1 MSYTKGWVSRREGF
15 MNFRKRIIFV
25 LFVLFVCVSF
35 SILEG
40 QVRGLARIN
49 GKVLDEAENPIPD
62 ASVLVK
68 SIEVAGKRIEK
79 FEKTTTTNKDGV
91 WKLTGLPSGWV
102 KVEISAPGF
111 IPMSKNVEVSQ
122 ININP
127 QIILYLKKAEEFVGQ
142 SEDSSGIFDEGNAL
156 FEQGKYDDAIVSYR
170 DFLEKNPT
178 AYQVRFN
185 IGNCFR
191 EKNELEAAQ
200 QEFEAV
206 LEQADLEEGPEA
218 LKVQAK
224 ALAAIGELYVIKD
237 DIEKA
242 REYFTKSLERNP
254 QDEILAYNVGEI
266 LFSNQKMD
274 EALEYFTMAAT
285 IKPTWSEAFLKLGY
299 VHLNKTEYEK
309 AKENFNK
316 FLELDPDHP
325 QAQSVRGILDYLE
338 KM

>member
-1 MSYTKGWVSRREGF
+1 MTVS
-15 MNFRKRIIFV
+15 KRIFFV
-25 LFVLFVCVSF
+25 LFLLLVCVSF

-62 ASVLVK
+62 ANILAK
-68 SIEVAGKRIEK
+68 SIEIAGKRTEK
-79 FEKTTTTNKDGV
+79 FEKTTTTNNEGV
-91 WKLTGLPSGWV
+91 WKLTGLPSGFV
-102 KVEISAPGF
+102 KIEVTAPGF

-122 ININP
+122 INVNP
-127 QIILYLKKAEEFVGQ
+127 QIILHLKKAEEFIGQ
-142 SEDSSGIFDEGNAL
+142 DADSSGIFEEGNIL
-156 FEQGKYDDAIVSYR
+156 FEQGKYDEAITSYQG
-170 DFLEKNPT
+170 FLEKNPN

-185 IGNCFR
+185 IGNCYR
-191 EKNELEAAQ
+191 EKNEFDAAE
-200 QEFEAV
+200 QEFQAV
-206 LEQADLEEGPEA
+206 LEEANTAEGPEA
-218 LKVQAK
+218 MKIQAK

-242 REYFTKSLERNP
+242 REYFTQSLERNP

-266 LFSNQKMD
+266 LFSNTKMD
-274 EALEYFTMAAT
+274 EALEYFTLAAT
-285 IKPTWSEAFLKLGY
+285 IKPAWSDAYLKLGY
-299 VHLNKTEYEK
+299 VHLNKTEYDK

>member
-1 MSYTKGWVSRREGF
+1 MTLSKQIY
-15 MNFRKRIIFV
+15 FV
-25 LFVLFVCVSF
+25 LFVLFVLVSF

-40 QVRGLARIN
+40 QVRGLARIT
-49 GKVLDEAENPIPD
+49 GKVLDESENPIPD
-62 ASVLVK
+62 ATVFVK
-68 SIEVAGKRIEK
+68 SIEVSGRRTEK
-79 FEKTTTTNKDGV
+79 FEKTVTTDKKGV
-91 WKLTGLPSGWV
+91 WKLTGLPSGYV

-111 IPMSKNVEVSQ
+111 IPTSKNVEVSQ

-127 QIILYLKKAEEFVGQ
+127 PIILHLKKAEEFIGQ
-142 SEDSSGIFDEGNAL
+142 DKDSSGIFGEGNVL
-156 FEQGKYDDAIVSYR
+156 FEQGKYDEAITSYQ

-178 AYQVRFN
+178 GYQVRFN
-185 IGNCFR
+185 IGNCYR
-191 EKNELEAAQ
+191 EKNELDAAQ

-206 LEQADLEEGPEA
+206 LKEAKTTDGPEA
-218 LKVQAK
+218 LKIQAK
-224 ALAAIGELYVIKD
+224 ALAAIGELYVMRD

-242 REYFTKSLERNP
+242 REYFTQSLERNP

-266 LFSNQKMD
+266 LFSNAKMD

-285 IKPTWSEAFLKLGY
+285 IKPNWPDAFLKLGY
-299 VHLNKTEYEK
+299 VFLNKTEYDK

-338 KM
+338 KI

>member
-1 MSYTKGWVSRREGF
+1 MTFS
-15 MNFRKRIIFV
+15 KRIFFV
-25 LFVLFVCVSF
+25 LFVLSVCVSF

-49 GKVLDEAENPIPD
+49 GKVFDEAENPIPN
-62 ASVLVK
+62 ATVLVK
-68 SIEVAGKRIEK
+68 SIEVAGKRTEK
-79 FEKTTTTNKDGV
+79 FEKTTTTDEKGV
-91 WKLTGLPSGWV
+91 WKLTGLPSGYV
-102 KVEISAPGF
+102 KIEVSAPGF
-111 IPMSKNVEVSQ
+111 IPTSKNVEVSQ

-127 QIILYLKKAEEFVGQ
+127 QIILHLKKAEEFIGQ
-142 SEDSSGIFDEGNAL
+142 DEDSTGIFEEGNVL
-156 FEQGKYDDAIVSYR
+156 YEQGKYDEAITSYQG
-170 DFLEKNPT
+170 FLEKNPN

-185 IGNCFR
+185 IGNCYR
-191 EKNELEAAQ
+191 EKKDLDSAQ

-206 LEQADLEEGPEA
+206 LERANKEEGPDA

-224 ALAAIGELYVIKD
+224 ALAAIGELYVIRD

-242 REYFTKSLERNP
+242 REYFARSLERNS

-266 LFSNQKMD
+266 LFSNAKME

-285 IKPTWSEAFLKLGY
+285 IKPNWADAFLKLGY
-299 VHLNKTEYEK
+299 VHLNKTEYDK
-309 AKENFNK
+309 AKENFKK

-325 QAQSVRGILDYLE
+325 QAQSVKGILDYLE

>member
-1 MSYTKGWVSRREGF
+1 
-15 MNFRKRIIFV
+15 
-25 LFVLFVCVSF
+25 VSF
-35 SILEG
+35 SFLAG
-40 QVRGLARIN
+40 QVRGLARIS
-49 GKVLDEAENPIPD
+49 GKVFDEAENPIPD
-62 ASVLVK
+62 ATVFVRA
-68 SIEVAGKRIEK
+68 IEVAGKRTEK
-79 FEKTTTTNKDGV
+79 FEKTVTTDKDGE
-91 WKLTGLPSGWV
+91 WKLAGLPSGWV
-102 KVEISAPGF
+102 KVEVTAPGF

-122 ININP
+122 INVNP
-127 QIILYLKKAEEFVGQ
+127 QILLHLKKAEEFMGQ
-142 SEDSSGIFDEGNAL
+142 DEDSAGIFEEGNAL
-156 FEQGKYDDAIVSYR
+156 FEQGKYDEAIASYQ
-170 DFLEKNPT
+170 DFLAKNPN

-185 IGNCFR
+185 IGNCYR
-191 EKNELEAAQ
+191 EKNDLDAAQ

-206 LEQADLEEGPEA
+206 LEKANTEEGPEA

-242 REYFTKSLERNP
+242 REFFAKSLERNP

-266 LFSNQKMD
+266 LFSNAKMD
-274 EALEYFTMAAT
+274 EALEYFTMAST
-285 IKPTWSEAFLKLGY
+285 IKPTWADAFLKLGY
-299 VHLNKTEYEK
+299 VHLNKTEYDQ

>member
-1 MSYTKGWVSRREGF
+1 MTF
-15 MNFRKRIIFV
+15 PKRIYLV
-25 LFVLFVCVSF
+25 LFVLCVLISF

-49 GKVLDEAENPIPD
+49 GKVFDEAENPIPD
-62 ASVLVK
+62 ANIVVK

-79 FEKTTTTNKDGV
+79 FEKTTTTDDEGE
-91 WKLTGLPSGWV
+91 WKLTGLPSGYV
-102 KVEISAPGF
+102 KVEVSAPGF
-111 IPMSKNVEVSQ
+111 IPTSKNVEVSQ

-127 QIILYLKKAEEFVGQ
+127 QIILYLKKAEEFIGQ
-142 SEDSSGIFDEGNAL
+142 DEDSTGIFDEGNVL
-156 FEQGKYDDAIVSYR
+156 YEQGKYDEAIASYR
-170 DFLEKNPT
+170 GFLEKNPS

-185 IGNCFR
+185 IGNCYR
-191 EKNELEAAQ
+191 EKNELDAAQ

-206 LEQADLEEGPEA
+206 LEKANTEEGPEA
-218 LKVQAK
+218 MKVQAK
-224 ALAAIGELYVIKD
+224 ALAAIGELFVRRD
-237 DIEKA
+237 DIQKA
-242 REYFTKSLERNP
+242 REYFTQSLERNP

-266 LFSNQKMD
+266 LFSNAKMD
-274 EALEYFTMAAT
+274 EALEYFTMAAA
-285 IKPTWSEAFLKLGY
+285 IKPNWADAFLKLGY
-299 VHLNKTEYEK
+299 VFLNKTEYDK

>member
-1 MSYTKGWVSRREGF
+1 MTFS
-15 MNFRKRIIFV
+15 KRIYFV
-25 LFVLFVCVSF
+25 LFVLCVLVSF

-62 ASVLVK
+62 ATVLVK
-68 SIEVAGKRIEK
+68 SIEIAGKRTEE
-79 FEKTTTTNKDGV
+79 FEKAATTDDEGV
-91 WKLTGLPSGWV
+91 WKITGLPSGYV
-102 KVEISAPGF
+102 KVEVSAEGF
-111 IPMSKNVEVSQ
+111 IPTSKNVEVSQ

-127 QIILYLKKAEEFVGQ
+127 QIILYLKKAEEFIGQ
-142 SEDSSGIFDEGNAL
+142 DEDSSAIFEEGNVL
-156 FEQGKYDDAIVSYR
+156 FEQEKYDEAIESYQG
-170 DFLEKNPT
+170 FLEKNPN

-185 IGNCFR
+185 IGNCYR
-191 EKNELEAAQ
+191 EKNDLDAAQ

-206 LEQADLEEGPEA
+206 LEKANTEEGPEA

-224 ALAAIGELYVIKD
+224 ALAAIGELYVRRD
-237 DIEKA
+237 DIQKA
-242 REYFTKSLERNP
+242 REYFTQSLERNP

-266 LFSNQKMD
+266 LFSNAKMD

-285 IKPTWSEAFLKLGY
+285 IKPNWSDAFLKLGY
-299 VHLNKTEYEK
+299 VHLNKTEYDK

>member
-1 MSYTKGWVSRREGF
+1 MTFS
-15 MNFRKRIIFV
+15 KRIYFV
-25 LFVLFVCVSF
+25 LFVLCVLVSF

-49 GKVLDEAENPIPD
+49 GKVLDEAENPIPG
-62 ASVLVK
+62 ANILVK
-68 SIEVAGKRIEK
+68 SIEVAGKRGEK
-79 FEKTTTTNKDGV
+79 FEKTTTTDDEGV
-91 WKLTGLPSGWV
+91 WKLTGLPSGYV
-102 KVEISAPGF
+102 KVEVSAPGF
-111 IPMSKNVEVSQ
+111 IPTSKNVEVSQ
-122 ININP
+122 INVNP
-127 QIILYLKKAEEFVGQ
+127 QIILYLKKAEEFIGQ
-142 SEDSSGIFDEGNAL
+142 DEDSSGIFEEGNVL
-156 FEQGKYDDAIVSYR
+156 FEQGKYDDAIASYQ

-185 IGNCFR
+185 IGNCYR
-191 EKNELEAAQ
+191 EKNELDAAQ

-206 LEQADLEEGPEA
+206 LEKANMEVGPED

-224 ALAAIGELYVIKD
+224 ALAAIGELYVRRD
-237 DIEKA
+237 DIQKA
-242 REYFTKSLERNP
+242 RAYFTQSLERNP

-266 LFSNQKMD
+266 LFSNAKMD

-285 IKPTWSEAFLKLGY
+285 IKPNWADAFLKLGY
-299 VHLNKTEYEK
+299 VHLNKTEYDK

-338 KM
+338 KI

>member
-1 MSYTKGWVSRREGF
+1 MTFS
-15 MNFRKRIIFV
+15 KRICFV
-25 LFVLFVCVSF
+25 LFVLFVLVSF

-49 GKVLDEAENPIPD
+49 GKVLDESENPIPS
-62 ASVLVK
+62 ATVK
-68 SIEVAGKRIEK
+68 VQALEVGGKRTEE
-79 FEKTTTTNKDGV
+79 FENTLITDKEGV
-91 WKLTGLPSGWV
+91 WKLAGLPSGFFKIAV
-102 KVEISAPGF
+102 SAPGF
-111 IPMSKNVEVSQ
+111 IPLSKNVEVSQ

-127 QIILYLKKAEEFVGQ
+127 QIILHLKRAEEFISQ
-142 SEDSSGIFDEGNAL
+142 DSDSSGVFEEGNAL
-156 FEQGKYDDAIVSYR
+156 FEQGRYDEAIASFQ
-170 DFLEKNPT
+170 DFLEKNPM

-185 IGNCFR
+185 IGNCYR
-191 EKNELEAAQ
+191 ENNELDSAQ

-206 LEQADLEEGPEA
+206 LEKAKTEEGPEA
-218 LKVQAK
+218 LKIQAK
-224 ALAAIGELYVIKD
+224 ALAAIGELYVRRD

-242 REYFTKSLERNP
+242 REYFTQSLELNP

-266 LFSNQKMD
+266 LFSNSKMD

-285 IKPTWSEAFLKLGY
+285 IKPNWADAFLKLGY
-299 VHLNKTEYEK
+299 VHLNKTEYDK

-338 KM
+338 KL